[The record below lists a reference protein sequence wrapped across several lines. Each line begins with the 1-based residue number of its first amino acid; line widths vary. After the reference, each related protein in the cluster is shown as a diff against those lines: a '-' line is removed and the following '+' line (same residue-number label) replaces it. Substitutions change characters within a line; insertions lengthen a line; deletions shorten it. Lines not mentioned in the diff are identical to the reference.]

1 MRDYVLYLFLLA
13 TIFLLML
20 AEPVSSQWL
29 MFDRG
34 AIDEGQWWR
43 LLTAHFVHLSPMHL
57 FGNAMGVILLG
68 YIAGRSLSNALG
80 FALLCWCL
88 LVVGGGL
95 YIFADYLE
103 RYVGLSGVLHG
114 LILVAPFVSPFYSRR
129 IAFSFLVL
137 VVAKVLW
144 EQSSFY
150 DDMSMVGMIGGRVE
164 ANAHLLGAIAGLV
177 FLLAYYL
184 FRFVKGDLGGEQEL
198 MNETENRHT

>member
-1 MRDYVLYLFLLA
+1 MRDYVLYLFLLV
-13 TIFLLML
+13 TIVLLML

-29 MFDRG
+29 MFDRS
-34 AIDEGQWWR
+34 AINDGQLWR
-43 LLTAHFVHLSPMHL
+43 LFSAHFVHLSPMHL
-57 FGNAMGVILLG
+57 LGNAMGVILLG
-68 YIAGRSLSNALG
+68 YIAGRSLNNALG
-80 FALLCWCL
+80 VTLLIWCL

-95 YIFADYLE
+95 YVFADYLE

-129 IAFSFLVL
+129 IAASFLVL

-150 DDMSMVGMIGGRVE
+150 DDMAMVGMIGGRVE
-164 ANAHLLGAIAGLV
+164 ANAHLLGTIAGLL

-184 FRFVKGDLGGEQEL
+184 MRYKKDNLGNGQKIT
-198 MNETENRHT
+198 NS